1 MRVPSSRYLDGDAE
15 SLFRSRPIS
24 EIRSVEASTRKEI
37 DNKQE
42 ELRQLVG
49 RSYRDLIQSADF
61 ILLMKASSESI
72 CANLC
77 RIDTSIRSL
86 SAADGDEANNS
97 AGGAGHV
104 GYKERRKKLYGV
116 GCRIKYLVDTPENIW
131 GFLDES
137 MFLDAA
143 GRYLRARKVHSLLV
157 ESPSAKEF
165 LGNFPLLQHQFQLVE
180 SFKGQISQR
189 SRDRLLDPVGCS
201 GSTAELFADA
211 LSAISIVDELGPDQM
226 LALFLESRRSWV
238 SQAMR
243 NSQAFDGH
251 SSAAFAAVS
260 RSFCEVVT
268 IIQITLGQV
277 GELFLRTSNDLPLFY
292 KKVLSAP
299 PGSQLFGG
307 IPDHEEEA
315 KAWKQHWEKLESV
328 MCMLEPEFISESCLS
343 WVNSVSELV
352 NSAVLSDGRRLVE
365 AFGSGG
371 RLASVEKDVRAKVD
385 EKEALG
391 GSLEWLRSYYG
402 LVIESPWEGICRL
415 VLGQPKNLW
424 DELFEQT
431 FVHRMK
437 EIINL
442 AFEEMVRSVKIKD
455 ALKEGV
461 ESHSSLKKS
470 SSYGSFWFTDRIT
483 STKKVGL
490 TPMKAM
496 DDENDFHA
504 CLDAYFGSQVSRI
517 RDAVDDK
524 CKSILEDL
532 LCFTG
537 VQKPSPRLKE
547 LAPFIQERCFNSLSK
562 IVKELEEELGLLS
575 TALNDK
581 HGDKEQLSLIVEK
594 SLLIGRLFFALRNHS
609 SYIPLILGSPT
620 VWTTQGKANNF
631 AKGSSN
637 VWQPRGS
644 LDQPILESP
653 RIQSLS
659 SPRVGFHAY
668 GLDENANPKLQ
679 ELSKTLRDLCVKAH
693 KLWISWMSNQLAM
706 ALAKDLSMDD
716 ALSTSTALKGWEET
730 ILKQDQSKESS
741 GESLEE
747 MKIALP
753 SMPSLYVTSFLFEA
767 CQEIH
772 RVGGHVLDKVIL
784 QTFSQTLLEKA
795 VTTYRNFLNTETRTV
810 QVSEKGILQL
820 IFDLRF
826 ISDVLSCRS
835 EPFLSSD
842 ADIKE
847 KELLKRIP
855 FRSKHSSV
863 PPVSA
868 SVNPTQS
875 LIHAFSQRLDPID
888 WATFESYLWE
898 NEKQWYQ
905 RNAVLFGF
913 LVQLNRL
920 YTNTVQKLPAK
931 AESNIF
937 RSAVLPRFKYLP
949 ISAPVLSSRGPSTP
963 TRSGSSDELSSRSS
977 WKAYSNGEHS
987 PKPEFDDSSS
997 FTTATPL
1004 FKSFMTQVGSKFG
1017 ESTFRLGSMLTD
1029 GQVGRLKDKSAAA
1042 MSTFGDILPVQA
1054 AGLLSSFT
1062 AGATRSDS

>member
-1 MRVPSSRYLDGDAE
+1 MRVPSSRYLGGDAE
-15 SLFRSRPIS
+15 SLFRARPIS
-24 EIRSVEASTRKEI
+24 EIRSVEESTRKEI
-37 DNKQE
+37 NNKQE

-61 ILLMKASSESI
+61 ILRMKASSESI

-77 RIDTSIRSL
+77 HIDTSIRSL
-86 SAADGDEANNS
+86 TAAEDDEANNS
-97 AGGAGHV
+97 AGSANYI
-104 GYKERRKKLYGV
+104 GYKERRKKLYSV

-157 ESPSAKEF
+157 ESPSIKEF
-165 LGNFPLLQHQFQLVE
+165 LGNFPLLHHQFQLVE

-189 SRDRLLDPVGCS
+189 SRERLLDPAGCS
-201 GSTAELFADA
+201 SSIAELFADA

-238 SQAMR
+238 SQALR
-243 NSQAFDGH
+243 NLQAFSRH
-251 SSAAFAAVS
+251 SPATFATIS
-260 RSFCEVVT
+260 RTFCEVVT
-268 IIQITLGQV
+268 IIQITLSQV
-277 GELFLRTSNDLPLFY
+277 GELFVRTSNDLPLFY

-328 MCMLEPEFISESCLS
+328 MHMLEPEFISESCLS
-343 WVNSVSELV
+343 WVSSVCKLL
-352 NSAVLSDGRRLVE
+352 NSAILSDGHRLVE
-365 AFGSGG
+365 AFGSGSS
-371 RLASVEKDVRAKVD
+371 LASAEKDVRAKVD
-385 EKEALG
+385 DKEALG
-391 GSLEWLRSYYG
+391 GSLEWLKSYYG
-402 LVIESPWEGICRL
+402 LVIESPWEGICQL

-424 DELFEQT
+424 DELFEHT
-431 FVHRMK
+431 FVQRMK

-442 AFEEMVRSVKIKD
+442 AFEDMVRSANIKVS
-455 ALKEGV
+455 LEGV
-461 ESHSSLKKS
+461 EAHISLNKC
-470 SSYGSFWFTDRIT
+470 SSYGSFWFTGRT
-483 STKKVGL
+483 TTTKKVGL
-490 TPMKAM
+490 SPMKMM
-496 DDENDFHA
+496 DDEDDFHA

-517 RDAVDDK
+517 RDIVDDK

-537 VQKPSPRLKE
+537 VQKPSSRLKE
-547 LAPFIQERCFNSLSK
+547 LAPFIQERCFNSLST
-562 IVKELEEELGLLS
+562 IIKEQEEELGLLS

-581 HGDKEQLSLIVEK
+581 QSDKEQLSLVVEK

-620 VWTTQGKANNF
+620 VWMAQGKS
-631 AKGSSN
+631 KGSPN
-637 VWQPRGS
+637 FKQPTSS
-644 LDQPILESP
+644 LDQLILESP
-653 RIQSLS
+653 RRQNFSSL
-659 SPRVGFHAY
+659 RVGLNAY

-693 KLWISWMSNQLAM
+693 SLWISWMSNQLAM
-706 ALAKDLSMDD
+706 ALAKDLLMDD
-716 ALSTSTALKGWEET
+716 TLSTSTALKGWEET
-730 ILKQDQSKESS
+730 IIKQDQSKESS

-767 CQEIH
+767 CQEVH

-784 QTFSQTLLEKA
+784 QTFSQELLEKA
-795 VTTYRNFLNTETRTV
+795 VTTYRNFLNTETHTV

-826 ISDVLSCRS
+826 ISDVLSGRS
-835 EPFLSSD
+835 ESSLSGD
-842 ADIKE
+842 ADLIE
-847 KELLKRIP
+847 KELMKRIP
-855 FRSKHSSV
+855 YLSKLSSVTSV

-868 SVNPTQS
+868 SVNPVRS

-888 WATFESYLWE
+888 WATYESYLWE

-920 YTNTVQKLPAK
+920 YTNTIQKLPAK

-949 ISAPVLSSRGPSTP
+949 ISAPVLTSRGPSTP
-963 TRSGSSDELSSRSS
+963 TRSVATDELSSRSS
-977 WKAYSNGEHS
+977 WMAYSNGDHS
-987 PKPEFDDSSS
+987 PKLEFDDSSS
-997 FTTATPL
+997 FTAATPL
-1004 FKSFMTQVGSKFG
+1004 FKSFMTQVQ
-1017 ESTFRLGSMLTD
+1017 E
-1029 GQVGRLKDKSAAA
+1029 
-1042 MSTFGDILPVQA
+1042 
-1054 AGLLSSFT
+1054 
-1062 AGATRSDS
+1062 